1 MSFILIFVGTV
12 LLVICVAGVAL
23 GIYMA
28 LDGKNREPGVLF
40 SLCWVSGAAGAAG
53 VIMRDGV
60 TFLIGTLCFLI
71 AGAVFV
77 LSGSGQEDSNRRD
90 RGGPSGHTPDG
101 SEKTTRENRSGYRRA
116 AS

>member
-1 MSFILIFVGTV
+1 MIVIGTV
-12 LLVICVAGVAL
+12 LLVVCLAGVAL

-28 LDGKNREPGVLF
+28 LDGNNREPGVLF

-53 VIMRDGV
+53 IVMRDGV
-60 TFLIGTLCFLI
+60 TFLIGTLCFLV

-77 LSGSGQEDSNRRD
+77 LSGAGQKEANRRN

-101 SEKTTRENRSGYRRA
+101 SEKTTRENKSGYKRA

>member
-1 MSFILIFVGTV
+1 VSFFLIFVGTV
-12 LLVICVAGVAL
+12 LLVVCLTGVAL

-53 VIMRDGV
+53 VMMRDGV
-60 TFLIGTLCFLI
+60 TFLIGTLCFLV

-77 LSGSGQEDSNRRD
+77 LSGSGKTASNKRD
-90 RGGPSGHTPDG
+90 RGGPGGQTPDG